1 MAVKD
6 QVLKELNELKQL
18 FELPSLYLADFFSDL
33 RYQVNKQLASR
44 HLNENDEEIKKKIA
58 ELWIKMIEKI
68 DSFEMKCIRF
78 SLKEPN
84 RIKERLDLIETMLNE
99 NNFKNLEE
107 LTERIQT
114 EETNILSQLFQNKT
128 IAYVSS
134 DVDIYRR
141 YRYNSQLIIINDFFI
156 SNKSIKK
163 R

>member
-1 MAVKD
+1 
-6 QVLKELNELKQL
+6 
-18 FELPSLYLADFFSDL
+18 
-33 RYQVNKQLASR
+33 
-44 HLNENDEEIKKKIA
+44 
-58 ELWIKMIEKI
+58 MIEKI

-128 IAYVSS
+128 IAFVSS